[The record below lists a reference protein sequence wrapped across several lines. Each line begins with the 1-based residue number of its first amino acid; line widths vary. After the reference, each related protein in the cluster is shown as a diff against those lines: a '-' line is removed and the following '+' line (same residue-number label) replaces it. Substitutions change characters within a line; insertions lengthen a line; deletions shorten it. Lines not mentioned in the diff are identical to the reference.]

1 MSFAP
6 EYHPCLATLRQ
17 VVASE
22 VVLWLEKI
30 CAWFDGGYHMVCLIL
45 SYLDLDQKL
54 DANMARRISDAGM
67 PRRKLLIIVPECCLS
82 F

>member
-1 MSFAP
+1 M
-6 EYHPCLATLRQ
+6 
-17 VVASE
+17 VG
-22 VVLWLEKI
+22 I
-30 CAWFDGGYHMVCLIL
+30 AWFCLIL
-45 SYLDLDQKL
+45 SYLDLDQRL